1 MPTIYIDDQAYEVPE
16 GDNVLQA
23 CLSAGIDLP
32 YFCWHPEMGSIGACR
47 QCALVQFR
55 DADDEHGRIVMGCMT
70 PVSDGDSL
78 WTV

>member
-47 QCALVQFR
+47 QCALTWSNRYGVY
-55 DADDEHGRIVMGCMT
+55 DACV
-70 PVSDGDSL
+70 
-78 WTV
+78 